1 MGYLSGVV
9 GRRERAER
17 TCRLAELTWRAGGNL
32 LLGHAA
38 ITCSGSF
45 VCRIPVACCPYR
57 EERTPNFSAHSDT
70 CGTSCAHCWNNTIEV
85 HAEDLKHREKRPPPR
100 PPLAA
105 GEGGRDAAD

>member
-45 VCRIPVACCPYR
+45 VCRIPVACCPHR
-57 EERTPNFSAHSDT
+57 EERTPNFSAHSVPIA
-70 CGTSCAHCWNNTIEV
+70 GII
-85 HAEDLKHREKRPPPR
+85 
-100 PPLAA
+100 PL
-105 GEGGRDAAD
+105 RFTLRI